1 MINALTLALGSVLTA
16 APAASAFL
24 GALAVAALGSAGLLN
39 VVTAGLVL
47 LAVLGTRLVAL
58 RRGWQVG
65 SSVRRTG
72 RPPGDGSDPDA

>member
-1 MINALTLALGSVLTA
+1 MITALTLALRSVLTT
-16 APAASAFL
+16 APAFL

-47 LAVLGTRLVAL
+47 LTVLGTRLVAL
-58 RRGWQVG
+58 RRSWRVA

-72 RPPGDGSDPDA
+72 RPPGHGSDPDA

>member
-47 LAVLGTRLVAL
+47 LAVFGTRLVAL
-58 RRGWQVG
+58 RRGWRVA
-65 SSVRRTG
+65 SSVRRSSR
-72 RPPGDGSDPDA
+72 RPGSGA